1 MRKELAIWSLLL
13 LVLGG
18 CSPRQEK
25 SVPFLRYEMATLART
40 QGVCDSGG
48 TPCVRVRFTY
58 PALTRTGSPAAD
70 SIALYIDRQMF
81 SSLEDADVTQ
91 PFDSIVS
98 ALVEQYGDLR
108 EEFADY
114 HTPWMVER
122 SCSVPVDTAGVVSI
136 RFEEVS
142 YLGGAHGMEIVR
154 LASFD
159 ASSGRRITLG
169 DVFRPGVEGEF
180 ARIAEREFRAARNIP
195 DSSSLG
201 DAGFWVEE
209 GEFSPPQNIAV
220 GDSVLIL
227 YYNPY
232 EVAPYAMGPTE
243 VHIPFRALKG
253 LLRRDGALAGL
264 TSSLH

>member
-1 MRKELAIWSLLL
+1 MGRQYALCL
-13 LVLGG
+13 LVLLALLG
-18 CSPRQEK
+18 CSSRQERR
-25 SVPFLRYEMATLART
+25 SASLRYETKSLSRSF
-40 QGVCDSGG
+40 GVCDSAG
-48 TPCVRVRFTY
+48 TPCVRVHFTY

-70 SIALYIDRQMF
+70 SIALHIDRQMF

-98 ALVEQYGDLR
+98 GLVEQYGNLR

-122 SCSVPVDTAGVVSI
+122 SCSVAVDTAGVVSI
-136 RFEEVS
+136 RFEEAS

-159 ASSGRRITLG
+159 ASSGRRIMLG
-169 DVFRPGVEGEF
+169 DMFRPGVEGEF
-180 ARIAEREFRAARNIP
+180 ARIAEREFRAARHIP

-201 DAGFWVEE
+201 DAGFWIEE
-209 GEFSPPQNIAV
+209 GEFSPPQNVAV

-243 VHIPFRALKG
+243 VHIPFGALKD

-264 TSSLH
+264 TSSL